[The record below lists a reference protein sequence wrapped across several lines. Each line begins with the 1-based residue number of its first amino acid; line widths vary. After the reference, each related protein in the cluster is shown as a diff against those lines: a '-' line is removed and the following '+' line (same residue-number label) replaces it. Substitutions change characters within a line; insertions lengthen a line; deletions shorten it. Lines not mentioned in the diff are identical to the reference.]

1 MLERNHRPPSTERHV
16 QMTPAGFEQDA
27 RAARTPTSTKGPDGV
42 RIGRKAASPAVLAL
56 LAVALALTV
65 AMLAIAAHQYRSQV
79 MAEAESRSTAIA
91 RVLEEHAAKTLGIH
105 AMTLSHMEWMV
116 DDLGWDRIDGSPLLY
131 ERLKTLASQ
140 SPEIQSYWI
149 TDETGRIRA
158 SSFEWPMR
166 VLNVA
171 DREYF
176 RAHLGAGDAI
186 HIGPRLS
193 GKVHSELIFTLSR
206 RMELPGGRF
215 QGVALLSLLPDYF
228 ADFYRSVLHD
238 SRDVILLLREDGL
251 AMVREPLGS
260 ATNGTDI
267 GRYPELVTTP
277 DTNGTFRAVTS
288 FDGVE
293 RVLARRKVP
302 DLPVY
307 VVYGTDV
314 ASIEAAWHNRV
325 EPYALFAAP
334 SVGLLGLL
342 GVVALRRSRQAADA
356 QDALSRANEALE
368 SRIAE
373 RTRHLDQALSD
384 KEVLLRDIH
393 HRVKNNLQVI
403 LSLLELQS
411 QRSPELEAPFS
422 EALSR
427 INTMGLIHE
436 QIYRSTGVSSVRLDD
451 FVEALAGHLSNFHR
465 RPGREI
471 AIRHQVE
478 PLSLDLNRVVPFALI
493 LNEVVSNA
501 FKHAFADRCSGTIT
515 ITVTAEDGMLHLTV
529 ADDGTGTP
537 EPTPAAEPGRRS
549 MGMDLIRAFARQ
561 IRGEYRYTRADGTC
575 FDLVFPQEDEAS

>member
-1 MLERNHRPPSTERHV
+1 
-16 QMTPAGFEQDA
+16 MTPAGFEQH
-27 RAARTPTSTKGPDGV
+27 ARTAGDPTALNGPDSL
-42 RIGRKAASPAVLAL
+42 RAGRKAASPAVLAL

-79 MAEAESRSTAIA
+79 TAEAENRSTAIA

-105 AMTLSHMEWMV
+105 AMTLLHLEWMV
-116 DDLGWDRIDGSPLLY
+116 DDLGWDRIDASPLLH
-131 ERLKTLASQ
+131 ERLKIFASQ
-140 SPEIQSYWI
+140 TPEVQSYWI
-149 TDETGRIRA
+149 TDETGRVRA

-166 VLNVA
+166 MLSAA

-176 RAHLGAGDAI
+176 RAHLGKGDTI

-193 GKVHSELIFTLSR
+193 GKINSEIFFTLSR
-206 RMELPGGRF
+206 RMELPDRRF
-215 QGVALLSLLPDYF
+215 QGVVQISLLPGYF
-228 ADFYRSVLHD
+228 GEFYRSVLHD
-238 SRDVILLLREDGL
+238 PRDVILLLREDGQL
-251 AMVREPLGS
+251 MVREPLGGDPNR
-260 ATNGTDI
+260 ADI
-267 GRYPELVTTP
+267 GHFPELVTTP
-277 DTNGTFRAVTS
+277 DRNGTFRAVTS

-302 DLPVY
+302 NLPVY
-307 VVYGTDV
+307 VVYGTDI
-314 ASIEAAWHNRV
+314 ASIEAAWRSRV
-325 EPYALFAAP
+325 EPYALFALP
-334 SVGLLGLL
+334 SFGLLGLL
-342 GVVALRRSRQAADA
+342 GFIALRRSRQAADA
-356 QDALSRANEALE
+356 QDALRRANEALE

-373 RTRHLDQALSD
+373 RTRHLDQALAD

-403 LSLLELQS
+403 LSLLELQA

-436 QIYRSTGVSSVRLDD
+436 QIYRSTGVSSVRLDN
-451 FVEALAGHLSNFHR
+451 FIEALAGHLGSFHR

-471 AIRHQVE
+471 AIHHRVE
-478 PLSLDLNRVVPFALI
+478 PLAVDLNRVVPFALI

-529 ADDGTGTP
+529 ADDGTGAP
-537 EPTPAAEPGRRS
+537 ELQPAAEPGRRS

-561 IRGEYRYTRADGTC
+561 IHGEYRFTRADGTR
-575 FDLVFPQEDEAS
+575 FDLRFPQEEEAS